1 MILGQVIESHE
12 IIFCSIVT
20 YILELCV
27 SEGKD
32 SKDFSKTTWI
42 NVFRLYLDQLAI
54 VFHISSFILDVSHR
68 KAMKAVGVLFGFL
81 GFSNFIFFINPK
93 DGGYWE
99 DAYYIIN
106 AIMQSSQVYSFNL
119 FFELD
124 ITVISRA

>member
-32 SKDFSKTTWI
+32 SKDFLKTTWI

-54 VFHISSFILDVSHR
+54 VFHISSFILDFSHR